1 MATRWGDG
9 EVRMFGLRQFSHGV
23 GPAALLLLGISA
35 CTPSQT
41 SQPIAIDG
49 SSTVYPITEAI
60 VKDYSLDKGNVE
72 VTVEFSGTGGGFKLF
87 CEGKTDISNASRP
100 INREEMKLC
109 NENQVRYVELP
120 IAFDA
125 ITVVGNAENDWLKSL
140 TTEELKRIWE
150 PAAEKSLTRWNQV
163 RPEFPDQ
170 PINLYAPGVDSGTFD
185 YFTEAIVGK
194 AGASRLD
201 TLKSEDDDILVQG
214 VIQDPYS
221 LGYFGFAYYEA
232 HTDELKAIGV
242 DMGTG
247 PILPSRETVEKSQYQ
262 PLSRP
267 LFIYVNIAKA
277 QENPAL
283 REFVDFYL
291 GNAPTTAPKVGYIP
305 LPQEA
310 YDLGKITFNKGEA
323 GTVFG
328 GKSVMELTI
337 PELLKKQASFE

>member
-1 MATRWGDG
+1 ML
-9 EVRMFGLRQFSHGV
+9 GLRQFSHGV

-60 VKDYSLDKGNVE
+60 AKDFSADKGEIDVN
-72 VTVEFSGTGGGFKLF
+72 VEFSGTGGGFRVF

-100 INREEMKLC
+100 INKEEMKLC
-109 NENQVRYVELP
+109 NENEVRFVELP

-125 ITVVGNAENDWLKSL
+125 ITVVTNPKNDWLKSL

-150 PAAEKSLTRWNQV
+150 PAAQKTLTRWNQV

-170 PINLYAPGVDSGTFD
+170 PINLYSPGQDSGTFD

-201 TLKSEDDDILVQG
+201 TLKSEDDEILVQG
-214 VIQDPYS
+214 VAQDLYA
-221 LGYFGFAYYEA
+221 LGYFGFAYYESHA
-232 HTDELKAIGV
+232 KELKEVAV
-242 DMGTG
+242 DRGKG

-277 QENPAL
+277 QGNPAL
-283 REFVDFYL
+283 RDFVDFYL
-291 GNAPTTAPKVGYIP
+291 ANAPATVAKVGYIP

-310 YDLGKITFNKGEA
+310 YALGKITFNKGEV
-323 GTVFG
+323 GTVFD
-328 GKSVMELTI
+328 GKSVVDLTI
-337 PELLKKQASFE
+337 PELLKKQATFE

>member
-1 MATRWGDG
+1 MLD
-9 EVRMFGLRQFSHGV
+9 LRRLSRGIV
-23 GPAALLLLGISA
+23 PVALLLLGISA

-60 VKDYSLDKGNVE
+60 AKEYFAGQNAVAI
-72 VTVEFSGTGGGFKLF
+72 TVEFSGTGGGFRSF
-87 CEGKTDISNASRP
+87 CEGKTDITNASRP

-109 NENQVRYVELP
+109 NDNQVRYVELP

-125 ITVVGNAENDWLKSL
+125 ITVVGNPKNDWLNSL
-140 TTEELKRIWE
+140 TVEELKRIWE
-150 PAAEKSLTRWNQV
+150 PAAEKTLTRWNQV

-170 PINLYAPGVDSGTFD
+170 PINLYSPGEDSGTFD
-185 YFTEAIVGK
+185 YFTEAIVGQ

-201 TLKSEDDDILVQG
+201 SLKSEDDEILVQG
-214 VIQDPYS
+214 VVQDLYS

-232 HTDELKAIGV
+232 HTNELKAIAV
-242 DMGTG
+242 DAGKG
-247 PILPSRETVEKSQYQ
+247 PILPSRETVEKSEYQ

-267 LFIYVNIAKA
+267 LFIYVNATKA

-291 GNAPTTAPKVGYIP
+291 ANAPATATKVGYIP
-305 LPQEA
+305 LPEEA
-310 YDLGKITFNKGEA
+310 YNLGKISFNKGEV
-323 GTVFG
+323 GTVFD
-328 GKSVMELTI
+328 GKSVMDLTI
-337 PELLKKQASFE
+337 GELLKKQASFE